1 MSTPASSLQ
10 HTLSGPIADAP
21 VSARGRRLLAAL
33 HAQCVQAL
41 SGPLRLTIVELER
54 ELLHQAEHARNS
66 QIQAETYAQTR
77 GLRDHIDRFPHAFL
91 QQLAQDLAN
100 LRERPSL
107 TPLADT
113 VAHPQMLTLVEDTDI
128 DRDIVL
134 SEIARRETSRRADAL
149 QLLAQRL
156 AVIGAVAEFELEEVP
171 LGPYALCRVLRECGE
186 ALGLSL
192 DGQLTLYR
200 VFERQ
205 LIERLN
211 DLFERANSLLAQEGI
226 LPGLIYH
233 PYLVKPT
240 QVQTRRAPSAS
251 ATASKDAAAN
261 KHAAPQRNG
270 RPATGW
276 SGQSAPTPWQSALLD
291 PSDVPMALAAAT
303 YGEQATPALSDAVQA
318 LGGLMSSARQS
329 QAAGNAGPAAQHSS
343 SNHGAANHG
352 TADATGAQAPPE
364 RAAPQLASSAVPKAA
379 LSDALAS
386 LQGALATQA
395 AASTQSSGIDAV
407 QRQVLD
413 LLRAQHGPDAALSPQ
428 DTDTFDLLGLL
439 YAQMQREVR
448 EQTPAQALLAKLQV
462 PVVRAA
468 LADAHFFVRDQ
479 HPVRELLNTVAE
491 SGAVWLGEDDVDPQL
506 LHKLGNAVDKIVN
519 DYHGDES
526 VFAAANDEIQTHLRA
541 LARKAEVAER
551 RHVDAARGKERLESA
566 KQQAAARIEQL
577 CEQSAPPRFVQ
588 SLLRQAWSD
597 VLTLTLLRQG
607 EQSPEWDER
616 QALTAR
622 IAEVTCRS
630 KDQPTDTALGTDV
643 ETALLQVGYHQDEAA
658 AIARRL
664 STPGGED
671 ELTSRTELTAKLKA
685 RTRLGDQGDNTPR
698 KEAAT
703 PRSPAEEACYTQLR
717 SLPFGTWF
725 EFVVNQQGDLRRQR
739 LSWYS
744 PMTDHALFVNQ
755 RGQKVG
761 EQSLDGLS
769 RLMAGGQVRLL
780 VEEKSRLIDRAWH
793 ATVRTLRS
801 LAGQS
806 PTAEV
811 QP

>member
-1 MSTPASSLQ
+1 MSTPASSLP

-33 HAQCVQAL
+33 HAHCVQAL

-77 GLRDHIDRFPHAFL
+77 GLRDHIDRFPQAFL
-91 QQLAQDLAN
+91 QQLAQDLAT
-100 LRERPSL
+100 LRDRPSL
-107 TPLADT
+107 MPIAD
-113 VAHPQMLTLVEDTDI
+113 VSAHPQMLTLVEDTDI

-149 QLLAQRL
+149 QLLAQRV
-156 AVIGAVAEFELEEVP
+156 AVIGAVAEFELEAVP
-171 LGPYALCRVLRECGE
+171 LGPYALCRVLRQCGE
-186 ALGLSL
+186 MMGLSL

-205 LIERLN
+205 VIERLN
-211 DLFERANSLLAQEGI
+211 DLYERANGTLAQEGI

-240 QVQTRRAPSAS
+240 QVQTRRAPPAA
-251 ATASKDAAAN
+251 ATAPKDAAA
-261 KHAAPQRNG
+261 ASTRALPPRNG

-291 PSDVPMALAAAT
+291 PPALPMTLAGAT
-303 YGEQATPALSDAVQA
+303 YGEQAAPALSDAVQA
-318 LGGLMSSARQS
+318 LGGLMSSARQA
-329 QAAGNAGPAAQHSS
+329 QAAGTVGAAANQSS
-343 SNHGAANHG
+343 ANHGAAP
-352 TADATGAQAPPE
+352 ATSAQATPE
-364 RAAPQLASSAVPKAA
+364 KASPRLAASAVPKAA
-379 LSDALAS
+379 VSDALAS
-386 LQGALATQA
+386 LQGTLAAQP
-395 AASTQSSGIDAV
+395 SDIDAV
-407 QRQVLD
+407 QRQVLA
-413 LLRAQHGPDAALSPQ
+413 LLRTQHGPNAALSPQ
-428 DTDTFDLLGLL
+428 DTDTFDLLDLL

-468 LADAHFFVRDQ
+468 LADTHFFVRDQ

-491 SGAVWLGEDDVDPQL
+491 SGAVWLGDDDVDPQL
-506 LHKLGNAVDKIVN
+506 LHKLGSAVDRIVN
-519 DYHGDES
+519 DYQGDEA
-526 VFAAANDEIQTHLRA
+526 VFAAANADIQAHLRA
-541 LARKAEVAER
+541 LARKADLAER

-566 KQQAAARIEQL
+566 KQQAEARIEQL
-577 CEQSAPPRFVQ
+577 CAQSVPPRFVQ
-588 SLLRQAWSD
+588 ALLRQAWSD

-630 KDQPTDTALGTDV
+630 KGQPADIALGTEI
-643 ETALLQVGYHQDEAA
+643 ETALLQVGYHHDEAA

-671 ELTSRTELTAKLKA
+671 EMTSRTELATKLKA
-685 RTRLGDQGDNTPR
+685 RTRLGDQGDSAPR
-698 KEAAT
+698 KDIAG

-717 SLPFGTWF
+717 SLPFGSWF
-725 EFVVNQQGDLRRQR
+725 EFVINQQGDLRRQR

-744 PMTDHALFVNQ
+744 PMTGNALFVNQ
-755 RGQKVG
+755 RGQKVA
-761 EQSLDGLS
+761 EHSLDGLS
-769 RLMAGGQVRLL
+769 RLMAGGQARLL

-801 LAGQS
+801 LAGQA
-806 PTAEV
+806 PIAEAN
-811 QP
+811 P

>member
-1 MSTPASSLQ
+1 MSTPASSLP

-33 HAQCVQAL
+33 HAHCVQAL

-77 GLRDHIDRFPHAFL
+77 GLRDHIDRFPQAFL
-91 QQLAQDLAN
+91 QQLAQDLAT
-100 LRERPSL
+100 LRDRPSL
-107 TPLADT
+107 MPIAD
-113 VAHPQMLTLVEDTDI
+113 VSAHPQMLTLVEDTDI

-149 QLLAQRL
+149 QLLAQRV
-156 AVIGAVAEFELEEVP
+156 AVIGAVAEFELEAVP
-171 LGPYALCRVLRECGE
+171 LGPYALCRVLRQCGE
-186 ALGLSL
+186 MMGLSL

-205 LIERLN
+205 VIERLN
-211 DLFERANSLLAQEGI
+211 DLYERANGTLAQEGI

-240 QVQTRRAPSAS
+240 QVQTRRAPPAA
-251 ATASKDAAAN
+251 ATAPKDAAA
-261 KHAAPQRNG
+261 ASTRALPPRNG

-291 PSDVPMALAAAT
+291 PPALPMTLAGAT
-303 YGEQATPALSDAVQA
+303 YGEQAAPALSDAVQA
-318 LGGLMSSARQS
+318 LGGLMSSARQA
-329 QAAGNAGPAAQHSS
+329 QAAGTVGAAANQSS
-343 SNHGAANHG
+343 ANHGAAP
-352 TADATGAQAPPE
+352 ATSAQATPE
-364 RAAPQLASSAVPKAA
+364 KASPRLAASAVPKAA
-379 LSDALAS
+379 VSDALAS
-386 LQGALATQA
+386 LQGTLAAQP
-395 AASTQSSGIDAV
+395 SDIDAV
-407 QRQVLD
+407 QRQVLA
-413 LLRAQHGPDAALSPQ
+413 LLRTQHGPDAALSPQ
-428 DTDTFDLLGLL
+428 DTDTFDLLDLL

-468 LADAHFFVRDQ
+468 LADTHFFVRDQ

-491 SGAVWLGEDDVDPQL
+491 SGAVWLGDDDVDPQL
-506 LHKLGNAVDKIVN
+506 LHKLGSAVDRIVN
-519 DYHGDES
+519 DYQGDEA
-526 VFAAANDEIQTHLRA
+526 VFAAANADIQAHLRA
-541 LARKAEVAER
+541 LARKADLAER

-566 KQQAAARIEQL
+566 KQQAEARIEQL
-577 CEQSAPPRFVQ
+577 CAQSVPPRFVQ
-588 SLLRQAWSD
+588 ALLRQAWSD

-630 KDQPTDTALGTDV
+630 KGQPADIALGTEI
-643 ETALLQVGYHQDEAA
+643 ETALLQVGYHHDEAA

-671 ELTSRTELTAKLKA
+671 EMTSRTELATKLKA
-685 RTRLGDQGDNTPR
+685 RTRLGDQGDSAPR
-698 KEAAT
+698 KDIAG

-717 SLPFGTWF
+717 SLPFGSWF
-725 EFVVNQQGDLRRQR
+725 EFVINQQGDLRRQR

-744 PMTDHALFVNQ
+744 PMTGNALFVNQ
-755 RGQKVG
+755 RGQKVA
-761 EQSLDGLS
+761 EHSLDGLS
-769 RLMAGGQVRLL
+769 RLMAGGQARLL

-801 LAGQS
+801 LAGQA
-806 PTAEV
+806 PIAEAN
-811 QP
+811 P

>member
-10 HTLSGPIADAP
+10 YTLSGPIADAP

-33 HAQCVQAL
+33 HTHCVQAL
-41 SGPLRLTIVELER
+41 GGPLRLTIVELER

-77 GLRDHIDRFPHAFL
+77 GLRDHIDRFPQAFL
-91 QQLAQDLAN
+91 QQLAQDLAT
-100 LRERPSL
+100 LRDRPSL
-107 TPLADT
+107 MPIADAS
-113 VAHPQMLTLVEDTDI
+113 AHPQMLTLVEDTDI

-149 QLLAQRL
+149 QLLAQRV
-156 AVIGAVAEFELEEVP
+156 AVIGAVAEFELEAVP
-171 LGPYALCRVLRECGE
+171 LGPYALCRVLRQCGE

-205 LIERLN
+205 VIERLN
-211 DLFERANSLLAQEGI
+211 DLYERANGTLAQEGI

-240 QVQTRRAPSAS
+240 QVQTRRAPPAA
-251 ATASKDAAAN
+251 ATAPKDAAA
-261 KHAAPQRNG
+261 ASARALPPRNG

-276 SGQSAPTPWQSALLD
+276 SGQAAPTPWQSALLD
-291 PSDVPMALAAAT
+291 PPAMPMTLAGAT
-303 YGEQATPALSDAVQA
+303 YGDQAAPALSDAVQA

-329 QAAGNAGPAAQHSS
+329 QAAGTAGAAANQSS
-343 SNHGAANHG
+343 ANHGAAP
-352 TADATGAQAPPE
+352 ATSAQAIPE
-364 RAAPQLASSAVPKAA
+364 KASPRLVASAVPKAA
-379 LSDALAS
+379 VSDALAS
-386 LQGALATQA
+386 LQGTLAAQA
-395 AASTQSSGIDAV
+395 AAQPSGIDAV
-407 QRQVLD
+407 QRQLLA

-468 LADAHFFVRDQ
+468 LADTHFFVRDQ

-491 SGAVWLGEDDVDPQL
+491 SGAVWLGDDDVDPQL
-506 LHKLGNAVDKIVN
+506 LHKLGSAVDRIVN
-519 DYHGDES
+519 EYQGDEA
-526 VFAAANDEIQTHLRA
+526 VFAAANADIQAHLRA
-541 LARKAEVAER
+541 LARKADLAER

-566 KQQAAARIEQL
+566 KQQAEARVEQL
-577 CEQSAPPRFVQ
+577 CEQSVPPRFVQ
-588 SLLRQAWSD
+588 ALLRQAWSD

-630 KDQPTDTALGTDV
+630 KGPPADIALGTEI
-643 ETALLQVGYHQDEAA
+643 ETALLQVGYHHDEAA

-671 ELTSRTELTAKLKA
+671 EMTSRTELATKLKA
-685 RTRLGDQGDNTPR
+685 RTRLGDQGDSAPR
-698 KEAAT
+698 KDVAG
-703 PRSPAEEACYTQLR
+703 PRSPTEEACYTQLR
-717 SLPFGTWF
+717 SLPFGSWF
-725 EFVVNQQGDLRRQR
+725 EFVINQQGDLRRQR
-739 LSWYS
+739 RSWYS
-744 PMTDHALFVNQ
+744 PMTGNALFVNQ
-755 RGQKVG
+755 RGQKVA
-761 EQSLDGLS
+761 EHSLDGLS
-769 RLMAGGQVRLL
+769 RLMAGGQARLL

-801 LAGQS
+801 LAGQA
-806 PTAEV
+806 PAAEV
-811 QP
+811 NP